1 MSYFEF
7 QNAVKLLCGELA
19 LERIPNELQHLN
31 AKRPL
36 VLSDAVLAKIGTMA
50 QVPFYSTKKNG
61 SGIGLALAHQIM
73 MVHGGSISVSS
84 QPGVRT
90 TFTLQFVER

>member
-7 QNAVKLLCGELA
+7 QNAVKLLCGELS

-36 VLSDAVLAKIGTMA
+36 VLSDAILAKIGTMA
-50 QVPFYSTKKNG
+50 QVTSAMEAEGVAAAAVFTDIPVDS
-61 SGIGLALAHQIM
+61 SLAEL
-73 MVHGGSISVSS
+73 
-84 QPGVRT
+84 
-90 TFTLQFVER
+90 